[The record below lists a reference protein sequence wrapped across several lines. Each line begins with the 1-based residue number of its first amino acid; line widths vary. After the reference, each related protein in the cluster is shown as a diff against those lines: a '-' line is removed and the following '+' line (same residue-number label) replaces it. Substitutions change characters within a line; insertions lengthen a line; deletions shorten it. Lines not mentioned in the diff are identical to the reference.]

1 MSRKKEVQIQIE
13 VSNEEQWKEALL
25 APGLLVVDVYQRWC
39 GPCKAVQNIFRKCK
53 TEYGDDLL
61 RFAVAEA
68 DDILELSS
76 LKGKCLPVCLFYSG
90 GKLLSIV
97 RGVNGPLLQKTI
109 LELVDVEKKKQ
120 QLGSKYVPEVQELFL
135 DDNHQEGIKSP
146 SSQNVDIDI
155 DDHGTYCVVIIKPDA
170 VAGGQVEAIRKKAL
184 DAGYSIVAEE
194 ERVLDKDLIHTLY
207 EEKAEQPEFVKS
219 MSSGP
224 VHTLILSKRD
234 KVREEESPL
243 TAITDLELAELIQPK
258 KRSNYVQEVDMGLSD
273 CSIEMDSRQLA
284 FFFPTLNVT
293 SDTQAGSISEIQK
306 TLALIRP
313 SLLRKRKDEIL
324 KTIHDFGFQI
334 AMQREITLTD
344 EQAKEFY
351 KDHDGTDY
359 FPGLINQMTSG
370 PLLALALTREDA
382 VLHWRGLLGPKV
394 VDEAKEKSPESLR
407 AQFAIDNVAINQL
420 HGSSTPE
427 EAQRDLNKFFPTEHT
442 LAVIKP
448 DYTQELRDSIINR
461 IKEAGF
467 SISQV
472 TEKKLTRDMAEEFYK
487 DHVGKYFYNHLVDY
501 MSRGP
506 SVMMILSKENAI
518 TEWREM
524 MGPTDPEQ
532 AKQGSPNC
540 LRAQFAKSILENVVH
555 GSSNVQHAM
564 DNIMLIFGD
573 IPKQTLLKK
582 EK

>member
-1 MSRKKEVQIQIE
+1 YSYYTFIYKLQIE

-120 QLGSKYVPEVQELFL
+120 QLGSKYVPEV
-135 DDNHQEGIKSP
+135 N
-146 SSQNVDIDI
+146 
-155 DDHGTYCVVIIKPDA
+155 HGTYCVVIIKPDA
-170 VAGGQVEAIRKKAL
+170 VAGGQVEAIRKKVSASHWIL
-184 DAGYSIVAEE
+184 TQYTGYFRCLFWVIS
-194 ERVLDKDLIHTLY
+194 L
-207 EEKAEQPEFVKS
+207 
-219 MSSGP
+219 
-224 VHTLILSKRD
+224 
-234 KVREEESPL
+234 
-243 TAITDLELAELIQPK
+243 
-258 KRSNYVQEVDMGLSD
+258 RSNYVQEVDMGLSD

>member
-1 MSRKKEVQIQIE
+1 YSYYTFIYKLQIE

-120 QLGSKYVPEVQELFL
+120 QLGSKYVPEVRCLFW
-135 DDNHQEGIKSP
+135 
-146 SSQNVDIDI
+146 
-155 DDHGTYCVVIIKPDA
+155 VIS
-170 VAGGQVEAIRKKAL
+170 L
-184 DAGYSIVAEE
+184 
-194 ERVLDKDLIHTLY
+194 
-207 EEKAEQPEFVKS
+207 
-219 MSSGP
+219 
-224 VHTLILSKRD
+224 
-234 KVREEESPL
+234 
-243 TAITDLELAELIQPK
+243 
-258 KRSNYVQEVDMGLSD
+258 RSNYVQEVDMGLSD